1 MIYNDLGSTGLQV
14 SALSFGAAPLGN
26 EYGAIDIGEGQRAVH
41 HAIACGI
48 NYYDVAPYYGRT
60 LAEERLGDALVGKR
74 QDILLATKAGRHGDD
89 PVTGFDFS
97 AKGIEQSLEDSLRR
111 LRTDYVD
118 VLLAHDIEFAPVD
131 VIINE
136 TLPAMRRLREAG
148 KLRFIG
154 MAAYPLQMLARII
167 DIVDVDVV
175 LSYSRYNLFDTTL
188 DDMLAPMALRRG
200 VALLNASPLN
210 MGLLT
215 EAGPPDWHP
224 APQCVIEC
232 AQQIADYCR
241 QQGTD
246 ISLLALQFT
255 LANPYASSTL
265 VGMSTEAEVTRNVG
279 IMDIPPDP
287 ALLTE
292 IHAMIEPVINLYWK
306 EGLAE
311 NDDPNAVEQKL
322 HRPVLD
328 TEVTAE

>member
-1 MIYNDLGSTGLQV
+1 MIYKDLGSTGLRV

-26 EYGAIDIGEGQRAVH
+26 EYGVIDVTEGQRAAH
-41 HAIACGI
+41 RAIDCGI
-48 NYYDVAPYYGRT
+48 NYFDVAPYYGRT
-60 LAEERLGDALVGKR
+60 LAEKRLGDALVGKR

-97 AKGIEQSLEDSLRR
+97 AEGIEWSLDASLRR

-136 TLPAMRRLREAG
+136 TLPAMHRLREAG

-154 MAAYPLQMLARII
+154 IAAYPLQMLARIANNV
-167 DIVDVDVV
+167 DIDVV

-188 DDMLAPMALRRG
+188 NDMLTPVTKRRN

-224 APQCVIEC
+224 SPQRVIEC
-232 AQQIADYCR
+232 AQQVASYCR
-241 QQGTD
+241 QQGGD
-246 ISLLALQFT
+246 ISLLALQFA
-255 LANPYASSTL
+255 LANPHVSSTL
-265 VGMSTEAEVTRNVG
+265 VGMSTEVEVTHNVG
-279 IMDIPPDP
+279 IMNIPPDP
-287 ALLTE
+287 ALLSE
-292 IHAMIEPVINLYWK
+292 IRSMIEPVSNQYWK
-306 EGLAE
+306 EGLPE
-311 NDDPNAVEQKL
+311 NDDPFAVDQKS
-322 HRPVLD
+322 
-328 TEVTAE
+328 